1 MGRPKKQRKINCC
14 VEGHYFKPQ
23 GIPLSELKEVELAAD
38 EIEAIRLKYV
48 EGLEQIAGAEKM
60 GISQSTFQRILN
72 SALKKVGI
80 AIVEGMAIKILTDK
94 NNH

>member
-1 MGRPKKQRKINCC
+1 MGRPKKHRHINCNI
-14 VEGHYFKPQ
+14 EGHYFKPQ

-48 EGLEQIAGAEKM
+48 EGLEQIAGAERM

-72 SALKKVGI
+72 SALTKVST
-80 AIVEGMAIKILTDK
+80 ALVEGFAIKLNTK
-94 NNH
+94 